1 MENFVNNW
9 RIPLTLA
16 AGATSLAVSLPDGLY
31 RLTARDADATRF
43 EIMLADV
50 SSGAAT
56 LERALEDTADQEWP
70 AGSLLYQSITAGTL
84 LNLTTPPSAGYIDT
98 TLGIGEVFNSEF
110 IAASGINVQIGFSEP
125 VYSNVPLAGSP
136 RAFTTSGLSHV
147 RLLKVDNAAALI
159 VTPVQLY
166 T

>member
-9 RIPLTLA
+9 RMALTLS

-31 RLTARDADATRF
+31 RLTARDADASRF

-50 SSGAAT
+50 LGGTAT
-56 LERALEDTADQEWP
+56 LERGLEDTGNQEWP
-70 AGSLLYQSITAGTL
+70 AGSLLYQSITAETL
-84 LNLTTPPSAGYIDT
+84 RALSTPQSAAYIDAAT
-98 TLGIGEVFNSEF
+98 TLGEVFEFEF
-110 IAASGINVQIGFSEP
+110 IAASGITVSIGFPEP
-125 VYSNVPLAGSP
+125 VYSNMPLAGSP